1 MNYSPEKSRI
11 LQEFYAFGSGRTD
24 VGFSTIHDERGASLR
39 VPRELW
45 EHVRSTTFQIPA
57 ILYFDVSLSFVTTCV
72 MLGWL
77 SCNNGRSTQPYVVGC
92 LWPRGVCSYHW
103 LALTRLRSLASPR
116 LTYIKDVRV
125 LSTNSR
131 RMPGYNLETGLSSL
145 PTLCDTCSWYS
156 VVNLRPN
163 LLEIQ
168 DQMCVLHSKDL
179 W

>member
-1 MNYSPEKSRI
+1 MNYSPEAFLQYLTNVEPRSGCLVNSENTSGPQHFRFLRYCI
-11 LQEFYAFGSGRTD
+11 L
-24 VGFSTIHDERGASLR
+24 I
-39 VPRELW
+39 
-45 EHVRSTTFQIPA
+45 
-57 ILYFDVSLSFVTTCV
+57 VTTCV
-72 MLGWL
+72 VLGRL

-116 LTYIKDVRV
+116 LTYIQDVRG

-168 DQMCVLHSKDL
+168 DRMCVLHSKDL